1 MSRWPIRPGASLPV
15 DHSSSRNLIVPRSAS
30 IDIPV
35 DNEERKDEKSKLPE
49 MRNAVLLCYACSL
62 LIGAQAIGIY
72 RGLEFLEPCSRSD
85 PKLEACLARTANTLV
100 ERFRQGLPQLGYPEV
115 EPIILDELH
124 IALGGGP
131 NGYKGQFRNI
141 TARGVSALRITG
153 LRTRMTDDEVQLQL
167 AFSIP
172 RIRAAARYR
181 SSGTLI
187 LVQASGAGDY
197 WGEYE
202 GVRAK
207 VFIRAR
213 PFAYEGRRYLRLQQ
227 LKMDFS
233 VQNIRM
239 GVENV
244 RDTNSILLAALNL
257 FINTNSQELLKE
269 MKPDLRRKL
278 VQVMTTFVEKLFAQ
292 VPYDAWITD

>member
-1 MSRWPIRPGASLPV
+1 
-15 DHSSSRNLIVPRSAS
+15 
-30 IDIPV
+30 
-35 DNEERKDEKSKLPE
+35 
-49 MRNAVLLCYACSL
+49 MRNTVLLCYACSL
-62 LIGAQAIGIY
+62 LIGAHAIGRY
-72 RGLEFLEPCSRSD
+72 RGLEFLEPCSRND
-85 PKLEACLARTANTLV
+85 QKLEICLARTANTLV
-100 ERFRQGLPQLGYPEV
+100 DHFRQVNLAKFIIYKNGIYQYFLLTKMRIVCNMLFFFTIINISTSSLPQLGYHEV

-131 NGYKGQFRNI
+131 NGYRAQFKNI

-153 LRTRMTDDEVQLQL
+153 LRTRLTDDEVQLQL

-172 RIRAAARYR
+172 RIRAAAKYR

-202 GVRAK
+202 DVRAK
-207 VFIRAR
+207 VFIRAK
-213 PFAYEGRRYLRLQQ
+213 PFLYEGRRYLRLQQ

-233 VQNIRM
+233 VKDIRM

-244 RDTNSILLAALNL
+244 LNTNSILLAALNL

-278 VQVMTTFVEKLFAQ
+278 VQVMSSFVENLFAQ

>member
-1 MSRWPIRPGASLPV
+1 
-15 DHSSSRNLIVPRSAS
+15 
-30 IDIPV
+30 
-35 DNEERKDEKSKLPE
+35 
-49 MRNAVLLCYACSL
+49 MRGTILLCYACSL
-62 LIGAQAIGIY
+62 LISVQSLGRY
-72 RGLEFLEPCSRSD
+72 RGLEFLEACSRHD
-85 PKLEACLARTANTLV
+85 PKLEACLAKTANVLV

-124 IALGGGP
+124 ISLGGGP
-131 NGYKGQFRNI
+131 DGYRGQFKNI
-141 TARGVSALRITG
+141 TARGVSTLRING
-153 LRTRMTDDEVQLQL
+153 LRTRLSDDEVQLQL
-167 AFSIP
+167 ALSIP
-172 RIRAAARYR
+172 KIRAAARYR

-202 GVRAK
+202 GVKAK
-207 VFIRAR
+207 VFIRAK
-213 PFAYEGRRYLRLQQ
+213 PFLVEGRRYLRLQQ

-233 VQNIRM
+233 VQNIKM

-278 VQVMTTFVEKLFAQ
+278 VQVMSTFVEKLFAQ
-292 VPYDAWITD
+292 VPYDAWIAD

>member
-1 MSRWPIRPGASLPV
+1 
-15 DHSSSRNLIVPRSAS
+15 
-30 IDIPV
+30 
-35 DNEERKDEKSKLPE
+35 
-49 MRNAVLLCYACSL
+49 
-62 LIGAQAIGIY
+62 
-72 RGLEFLEPCSRSD
+72 
-85 PKLEACLARTANTLV
+85 
-100 ERFRQGLPQLGYPEV
+100 
-115 EPIILDELH
+115 
-124 IALGGGP
+124 
-131 NGYKGQFRNI
+131 
-141 TARGVSALRITG
+141 
-153 LRTRMTDDEVQLQL
+153 MTDDEVQLQL

-213 PFAYEGRRYLRLQQ
+213 PFLYEGRRYLRLMQ

-233 VQNIRM
+233 VQNIKM

-292 VPYDAWITD
+292 VPYDAWIAD

>member
-1 MSRWPIRPGASLPV
+1 
-15 DHSSSRNLIVPRSAS
+15 
-30 IDIPV
+30 
-35 DNEERKDEKSKLPE
+35 
-49 MRNAVLLCYACSL
+49 MRGVVLLLCYACTL
-62 LIGAQAIGIY
+62 LISVQAIGKY
-72 RGLEFLEPCSRSD
+72 RGLEFLETCSRHDS
-85 PKLEACLARTANTLV
+85 KLEGCLAKTANTLV
-100 ERFRQGLPQLGYPEV
+100 AHFRQGLPQLGYPEV

-131 NGYKGQFRNI
+131 NGYRAQFRNI
-141 TARGVSALRITG
+141 TARGVSTLRVTG
-153 LRTRMTDDEVQLQL
+153 LKTRLSDDEVQLQL
-167 AFSIP
+167 AFNIP
-172 RIRAAARYR
+172 KIRAAAKYR

-202 GVRAK
+202 GVKAK

-213 PFAYEGRRYLRLQQ
+213 PFLVEGRRYLRLQQ

-233 VQNIRM
+233 VQDIKM

-244 RDTNSILLAALNL
+244 RNSNSILLAALNL

-278 VQVMTTFVEKLFAQ
+278 VQVMSTFVEKLFAQ
-292 VPYDAWITD
+292 VPYDAWIVD

>member
-1 MSRWPIRPGASLPV
+1 MQNV
-15 DHSSSRNLIVPRSAS
+15 YHSVLINV
-30 IDIPV
+30 
-35 DNEERKDEKSKLPE
+35 
-49 MRNAVLLCYACSL
+49 
-62 LIGAQAIGIY
+62 AI
-72 RGLEFLEPCSRSD
+72 
-85 PKLEACLARTANTLV
+85 A
-100 ERFRQGLPQLGYPEV
+100 GLPQLGYPEV

-124 IALGGGP
+124 ISLGGGP
-131 NGYKGQFRNI
+131 DGYRGQFKNI
-141 TARGVSALRITG
+141 TARGVSTLRING
-153 LRTRMTDDEVQLQL
+153 LRTRLSDDEVQLQL
-167 AFSIP
+167 ALSIP
-172 RIRAAARYR
+172 KIRAAARYR

-202 GVRAK
+202 GVKAK
-207 VFIRAR
+207 VFIRAK
-213 PFAYEGRRYLRLQQ
+213 PFLVEGRRYLRLQQ

-233 VQNIRM
+233 VQNIKM

-278 VQVMTTFVEKLFAQ
+278 VQVMSTFVEKLFAQ
-292 VPYDAWITD
+292 VPYDAWIAD

>member
-1 MSRWPIRPGASLPV
+1 MRGA
-15 DHSSSRNLIVPRSAS
+15 A
-30 IDIPV
+30 
-35 DNEERKDEKSKLPE
+35 
-49 MRNAVLLCYACSL
+49 LLCYACL
-62 LIGAQAIGIY
+62 LLVGVQAIGKY
-72 RGLEFLEPCSRSD
+72 RGLEFLEPCSRND
-85 PKLEACLARTANTLV
+85 QRLEACLARTANVLV

-131 NGYKGQFRNI
+131 NGYRAQFRNI
-141 TARGVSALRITG
+141 TARGVSSLRITG
-153 LRTRMTDDEVQLQL
+153 LRTRLSDDEVQLQL

-172 RIRAAARYR
+172 KIRAGARYR
-181 SSGTLI
+181 STGTLI

-202 GVRAK
+202 GVKAK
-207 VFIRAR
+207 VFIRAK
-213 PFAYEGRRYLRLQQ
+213 PFLVEGRRYLRLQQ

-233 VQNIRM
+233 VQSIKM

-244 RDTNSILLAALNL
+244 RDSNSILLAALNL

-292 VPYDAWITD
+292 VPYDAWVVD